1 MARPLR
7 IQYSNAIYHVMSRG
21 DRRQDIFRQPE
32 DRVLF
37 LETLASAC
45 GKTQWQVH
53 AYCLMSNHFHF
64 VVETP
69 RPNLV
74 AGMKWLLGTYTM
86 RFNRRHHYSGHLF
99 GGRYKA
105 QVIDETTPGYL
116 RTAADYVHLNPARA
130 GLVAEG
136 EKLASYLWSSFPAYL
151 ATPGKRPAWLRV
163 DRVLSEHG
171 IERDDRRGRREFER
185 RLESQRQTQLA
196 ADCEVMRNG
205 WRVGAEDFLDRLLGK
220 WEGKMS
226 EHHGGRER
234 AETEIE
240 KARRL
245 ITSELARA
253 GWSVER
259 LARERKGAALKVK
272 IARRLRAETTMPL
285 KWIAAE
291 LRMGT
296 WTHLNRLLHA
306 RQ

>member
-1 MARPLR
+1 MAD
-7 IQYSNAIYHVMSRG
+7 AT
-21 DRRQDIFRQPE
+21 RR
-32 DRVLF
+32 
-37 LETLASAC
+37 
-45 GKTQWQVH
+45 
-53 AYCLMSNHFHF
+53 
-64 VVETP
+64 
-69 RPNLV
+69 
-74 AGMKWLLGTYTM
+74 
-86 RFNRRHHYSGHLF
+86 RF
-99 GGRYKA
+99 
-105 QVIDETTPGYL
+105 DETTPGYL

-196 ADCEVMRNG
+196 ADCELMRNG

>member
-7 IQYSNAIYHVMSRG
+7 IQYSGAIYHVMSRG

-32 DRVLF
+32 DRLLF
-37 LETLASAC
+37 LETLAGAC

-53 AYCLMSNHFHF
+53 AHCLMSNHFHF

-69 RPNLV
+69 HPNLV
-74 AGMKWLLGTYTM
+74 TGMKWLLGTYTM

-130 GLVAEG
+130 GLVAES
-136 EKLASYLWSSFPAYL
+136 ERLASYPWSSYPAYL
-151 ATPGKRPAWLRV
+151 ATAGKRPAWLRV
-163 DRVLSEHG
+163 DRVLGEHG
-171 IERDDRRGRREFER
+171 IAQDDRRGRREFER
-185 RLESQRQTQLA
+185 RLESQRQTDLA
-196 ADCEVMRNG
+196 AGGELMRNG
-205 WRVGAEDFLDRLLGK
+205 WRVGAENFLDRLLGK
-220 WEGKMS
+220 WEGKMG

-234 AETEIE
+234 LETEIE

-245 ITSELARA
+245 IASELARA
-253 GWSVER
+253 GWSVEQ
-259 LARERKGAALKVK
+259 LARERKGAAVKVAM
-272 IARRLRAETTMPL
+272 ARRLRQETTMPL

-291 LRMGT
+291 LHMGT

-306 RQ
+306 RK

>member
-7 IQYSNAIYHVMSRG
+7 IEYSGAIYHVMSRG
-21 DRRQDIFRQPE
+21 DRRQDIFRAPA

-37 LETLASAC
+37 LETLAAAC

-69 RPNLV
+69 RTNLV

-105 QVIDETTPGYL
+105 QVIDETTSGYL

-136 EKLASYLWSSFPAYL
+136 EKLTRYAWSSYPAYL
-151 ATPGKRPAWLRV
+151 AAPGKRPAWLRV
-163 DRVLSEHG
+163 DRVFGEHG
-171 IERDDRRGRREFER
+171 IGQDDRRGRREFER
-185 RLESQRQTQLA
+185 RLESQRRRELA
-196 ADCEVMRNG
+196 AGVGVMRSG
-205 WRVGAEDFLDRLLGK
+205 WRVGGEDFLDRLLAK
-220 WEGKMS
+220 WEGKAG

-234 AETEIE
+234 RETEME
-240 KARRL
+240 RARRL
-245 ITSELARA
+245 IASELARV
-253 GWSVER
+253 GWGAEK
-259 LARERKGAALKVK
+259 LATERKGDAVKVA
-272 IARRLRAETTMPL
+272 IARQLREETTVPL
-285 KWIAAE
+285 KWIASE

-306 RQ
+306 RK